1 MAQARFAGDYEL
13 LNLKIGKLNDPST
26 AIMDI
31 KGMNLVESCQI
42 YESIESPIIRA
53 TVTMR
58 DAVGFHTLIYGGE
71 VLTFEVRTASKKKSE
86 TYKIQLMLTKIGDKI
101 RKERTYFYNL
111 EFASPDAFV
120 NEYQRVNKVFEK
132 KKISDVVSEI
142 LSEDLQT
149 EASTDIEATG
159 TPVNLLCPNWRPF
172 DAITWMCR
180 HAAKSEDSG
189 IGYMFFANARDGYV
203 FKSVD
208 TLMSQSIEN
217 EEEKSFVYQ
226 PKKVSVSNGEEDRNT
241 IESIKYPSITKML
254 NQMRI
259 GSYAGEALGIDLCDL
274 RKTTISTF
282 TMTEYFDKMKHAEK
296 YPFVGLTGSKLEEK
310 ATRQYVIGLPTH
322 LYTDTNAMN
331 GGVELGG
338 MLDKHLYATL
348 RYQSMKH
355 VVCNIKIAGNTNIF
369 AGDTIKVT
377 MPTMDPK
384 GKTMPVED
392 PIYTGKYLVAAVA
405 HKWSPTQLITELTL
419 CRDSIYKDPSKVS

>member
-13 LNLKIGKLNDPST
+13 LNLKIGKLSNPSV

-31 KGMNLVESCQI
+31 KGLNLVESCQI

-71 VLTFEVRTASKKKSE
+71 VLTFEIRNASKKKSE
-86 TYKIQLMLTKIGDKI
+86 TYRIQLMLTKIGDKV

-142 LSEDLQT
+142 LKEDLQT

-159 TPVNLLCPNWRPF
+159 SPVNLLCPNWRPF

-226 PKKVSVSNGEEDRNT
+226 PKRVSVSNGEEDRNT

-274 RKTTISTF
+274 RKTTNSTF

-296 YPFVGLTGSKLEEK
+296 YPFVGLTGSRLEEK

-322 LYTDTNAMN
+322 LYTDTNSMN

-355 VVCNIKIAGNTNIF
+355 VVCNVKIAGNTNIF
-369 AGDTIKVT
+369 AGDTIKIT
-377 MPTMDPK
+377 MPTMDPS

-405 HKWSPTQLITELTL
+405 HKWSPTQLTTELTL
-419 CRDSIYKDPSKVS
+419 CRDSIYKNPSSVK

>member
-71 VLTFEVRTASKKKSE
+71 VLTFEVRNASKKKSE